1 MNRGAVTTFKSAL
14 YFGHVRHAR
23 YQPKKHR
30 LTYAVFSGLFDI
42 DEIDAGFDGSAL
54 RLMSVNR
61 FNLFS
66 VHHKDHGAKDGS
78 ALRPFIEDVLAR
90 RALPAPEQILM
101 MCYPRL
107 LGWVFNPI
115 TAYYCLYSDGD
126 KQRIGAMIYEVR
138 NTFGEDHIYVA
149 CLDGQNS
156 DTANRHSRDKVFHV
170 SPFIGMQAQY
180 HFSTTLP
187 DDAMRLVI
195 RETQDK
201 APLLIASFT
210 GARRAL
216 SDANLLRAFFK
227 YPLMTVKVLIAIHY
241 EAGKLILKGVSIKK
255 RPSPPKSR
263 ISY

>member
-1 MNRGAVTTFKSAL
+1 MSHAGPASLKSAL
-14 YFGHVRHAR
+14 YFGRVRHAR

-30 LTYAVFSGLFDI
+30 LNYAVFSGLFDV
-42 DEIDAGFDGSAL
+42 DEIDAGLEARAL

-78 ALRPFIEDVLAR
+78 ALRPFIEEVLAA
-90 RALPAPEQILM
+90 RALPAPDQILM

-115 TAYYCLYSDGD
+115 TAYYCLYTDGAAP
-126 KQRIGAMIYEVR
+126 RIGAMIYEVR

-149 CLDGQNS
+149 CLDGQS
-156 DTANRHSRDKVFHV
+156 TETANLHSRDKVFHV
-170 SPFIGMQAQY
+170 SPFIGMAAQY
-180 HFSTTLP
+180 HFSTGLP
-187 DDAMRLVI
+187 DETMRLVI
-195 RETQDK
+195 RETEAE

-210 GARRAL
+210 GTRRAL
-216 SDANLLRAFFK
+216 SDANLVRAFLK

-241 EAGKLILKGVSIKK
+241 EAGKLIFKGVSLKK
-255 RPSPPKSR
+255 RPSPPETR